1 MKPLDQE
8 SGVPSC
14 AVRVSRTD
22 RGKEKEEDPLP
33 MVKVPYPSRLRDTKT
48 ERQFSKFADMVRN
61 IQVTIPFAEL
71 ITQIPPYAKF
81 MKDIIMRRREF
92 GETATVAFMEES
104 SCLISG
110 KSPPKLKDPGSF
122 SIPCVIGDVMIN
134 RALCDLGASVSVMPY
149 SIFSKLKLGHL
160 KMTNITLQMADRSV
174 RRPLGILEDVPVKVG
189 KFFIPVDFIVLD
201 IAEDTRTQNILGRP
215 FLCTVGAIIDVKLGC
230 LTLEVGDDVIT
241 FSLPETLSRP
251 MIEDTCYSVDIVDE
265 SAYEFWSDSLVK
277 DPQESLM
284 FLDECA
290 DFSDDEDDVEEL
302 LGIATDE
309 IELSDVQ
316 LEQVE
321 NLAHTL
327 CSVEV
332 KVPERKALP
341 SHLKYAFLDDTEQF
355 PVIVSAKLNDEQLTA
370 LLTVLKRN
378 RKAMGYSLDDLKGIS
393 PDVCMHR
400 IELEDD
406 HKPCRQGQRKLN
418 PKMEEVVTA
427 EVMKLLDAGIV
438 YSVGNSKWV
447 SPVQVVPK
455 KGDHAALKHLLNK
468 KEAKPDSLRWI
479 LLLRE
484 FDLEIKDK
492 KGARKCLANHL
503 SRLTQQEGEDSLPIN
518 DSFADDSLFSVD
530 VFSVTSVNSKDG
542 DEPWFADYANFA
554 VSQALPPDLS
564 HQQRKRFL
572 HDARQYFWD
581 DPYLFKESA
590 DRLYRRCIPQWETKA
605 ILEGCHSAPCG
616 GHHGPSRTVAKVLQS
631 GFHWPTLFADTKVF
645 IASCDACQGTGNIS
659 KRHEMPQNGILEV
672 EIFDVWGIDYQGPFP
687 SSQGNRYILVAVDY
701 VSKWVEAIATPNF
714 DARTVIKLFLK
725 TIFPRFGV
733 PRVVIS
739 DRGMH
744 FREQQLTALLSK
756 YGVKHRRGLGYHP
769 QNSGQVE
776 VSNREL
782 KEILSKVVS
791 KSRKDWSAKL
801 EDTLW
806 AYRTAFKTPIGASPY
821 RLVYGKSCHLPVELE
836 HKAWW
841 AIRQL
846 NYDADSCGEKRLLQ
860 LDALEEFWLNAYDSS
875 RIYKEKT
882 KRWHD
887 KRIVPREF
895 HVGQKLKSRWS
906 GPYTLIG
913 VTKFG
918 SVELEDYEGNRF
930 KVNGHLVKH
939 YYGADAVVGR
949 VEVLFFDAMAE
960 RDV

>member
-1 MKPLDQE
+1 
-8 SGVPSC
+8 
-14 AVRVSRTD
+14 
-22 RGKEKEEDPLP
+22 
-33 MVKVPYPSRLRDTKT
+33 
-48 ERQFSKFADMVRN
+48 MVRH

-71 ITQIPPYAKF
+71 ITQIPRYAKF
-81 MKDIIMRRREF
+81 MKDIITRKREF

-104 SCLISG
+104 SSLISG

-122 SIPCVIGDVMIN
+122 SISCVIGDVVIN

-189 KFFIPVDFIVLD
+189 KFFILVDFIVFD
-201 IAEDTRTQNILGRP
+201 IAEDTRTQIILGRP
-215 FLCTVGAIIDVKLGC
+215 FLCTAGAIIDVKLGR

-251 MIEDTCYSVDIVDE
+251 MIEDTCYSVDIIEE

-290 DFSDDEDDVEEL
+290 NFSDDEDGVEEL
-302 LGIATDE
+302 LGITTDE
-309 IELSDVQ
+309 IELSNVL

-355 PVIVSAKLNDEQLTA
+355 PVIMSAKLNDGQLTA

-406 HKPCRQGQRKLN
+406 HKPHRQGQRKLN
-418 PKMEEVVTA
+418 PKMEEVVMA
-427 EVMKLLDAGIV
+427 EVMKLLDA
-438 YSVGNSKWV
+438 
-447 SPVQVVPK
+447 
-455 KGDHAALKHLLNK
+455 DHAALKHLLNK
-468 KEAKPDSLRWI
+468 KEAKPRLLRWI
-479 LLLRE
+479 LLLQE

-492 KGARKCLANHL
+492 KGAEN
-503 SRLTQQEGEDSLPIN
+503 
-518 DSFADDSLFSVD
+518 VD
-530 VFSVTSVNSKDG
+530 G
-542 DEPWFADYANFA
+542 AEPWFADYANFA

-572 HDARQYFWD
+572 HDAR
-581 DPYLFKESA
+581 
-590 DRLYRRCIPQWETKA
+590 
-605 ILEGCHSAPCG
+605 
-616 GHHGPSRTVAKVLQS
+616 
-631 GFHWPTLFADTKVF
+631 
-645 IASCDACQGTGNIS
+645 CDACQRTGNIS
-659 KRHEMPQNGILEV
+659 KRHEMPQNGILKV

-687 SSQGNRYILVAVDY
+687 SSQGNR
-701 VSKWVEAIATPNF
+701 
-714 DARTVIKLFLK
+714 
-725 TIFPRFGV
+725 
-733 PRVVIS
+733 
-739 DRGMH
+739 
-744 FREQQLTALLSK
+744 
-756 YGVKHRRGLGYHP
+756 GLGYHP
-769 QNSGQVE
+769 QTSGQVE

-801 EDTLW
+801 EDKLW
-806 AYRTAFKTPIGASPY
+806 AYRMAFKTPIGASPY

-841 AIRQL
+841 DIRRL
-846 NYDADSCGEKRLLQ
+846 NYDLDLCGEKRLLR
-860 LDALEEFWLNAYDSS
+860 LDA
-875 RIYKEKT
+875 
-882 KRWHD
+882 
-887 KRIVPREF
+887 
-895 HVGQKLKSRWS
+895 WS
-906 GPYTLIG
+906 GPYTVTG

-918 SVELEDYEGNRF
+918 SVELEDSEGNRF

-939 YYGADAVVGR
+939 YYGADAVIGR

-960 RDV
+960 SDV

>member
-1 MKPLDQE
+1 
-8 SGVPSC
+8 
-14 AVRVSRTD
+14 
-22 RGKEKEEDPLP
+22 
-33 MVKVPYPSRLRDTKT
+33 
-48 ERQFSKFADMVRN
+48 MVRN

-81 MKDIIMRRREF
+81 MKDIIRRKREF

-104 SCLISG
+104 SSLISG
-110 KSPPKLKDPGSF
+110 KSPSKLKDPGSF
-122 SIPCVIGDVMIN
+122 SISCVIGDVVLN

-201 IAEDTRTQNILGRP
+201 IAEDTRTQIILGRP
-215 FLCTVGAIIDVKLGC
+215 FLCTAGAIIDVKLGR

-241 FSLPETLSRP
+241 FSLPETLSRL
-251 MIEDTCYSVDIVDE
+251 MIEDTCYSVDIIDE

-302 LGIATDE
+302 LGITTDQ
-309 IELSDVQ
+309 IELSD
-316 LEQVE
+316 
-321 NLAHTL
+321 
-327 CSVEV
+327 
-332 KVPERKALP
+332 
-341 SHLKYAFLDDTEQF
+341 F

-393 PDVCMHR
+393 PDVCIHR

-427 EVMKLLDAGIV
+427 EVMKLLDAGFGLCTHHPA
-438 YSVGNSKWV
+438 SGLE
-447 SPVQVVPK
+447 
-455 KGDHAALKHLLNK
+455 AALR
-468 KEAKPDSLRWI
+468 DY
-479 LLLRE
+479 E

-492 KGARKCLANHL
+492 KGAENVVADHL

-518 DSFADDSLFSVD
+518 DSFADDSLFFVD

-542 DEPWFADYANFA
+542 VEPWFADYANFT
-554 VSQALPPDLS
+554 VSQALPPNLS

-572 HDARQYFWD
+572 HDAR
-581 DPYLFKESA
+581 
-590 DRLYRRCIPQWETKA
+590 
-605 ILEGCHSAPCG
+605 
-616 GHHGPSRTVAKVLQS
+616 
-631 GFHWPTLFADTKVF
+631 
-645 IASCDACQGTGNIS
+645 
-659 KRHEMPQNGILEV
+659 
-672 EIFDVWGIDYQGPFP
+672 
-687 SSQGNRYILVAVDY
+687 
-701 VSKWVEAIATPNF
+701 
-714 DARTVIKLFLK
+714 
-725 TIFPRFGV
+725 
-733 PRVVIS
+733 VVIS
-739 DRGMH
+739 DRGMN

-769 QNSGQVE
+769 QTSGQVE

-841 AIRQL
+841 
-846 NYDADSCGEKRLLQ
+846 
-860 LDALEEFWLNAYDSS
+860 
-875 RIYKEKT
+875 
-882 KRWHD
+882 
-887 KRIVPREF
+887 
-895 HVGQKLKSRWS
+895 S
-906 GPYTLIG
+906 GPYTVTG
-913 VTKFG
+913 VTIFG
-918 SVELEDYEGNRF
+918 SVELEDSEGNRF

-939 YYGADAVVGR
+939 YYGADAVIGR

-960 RDV
+960 SDV

>member
-1 MKPLDQE
+1 
-8 SGVPSC
+8 
-14 AVRVSRTD
+14 
-22 RGKEKEEDPLP
+22 
-33 MVKVPYPSRLRDTKT
+33 
-48 ERQFSKFADMVRN
+48 
-61 IQVTIPFAEL
+61 
-71 ITQIPPYAKF
+71 
-81 MKDIIMRRREF
+81 MKDIITRKREF

-104 SCLISG
+104 SSLISG
-110 KSPPKLKDPGSF
+110 KSPPKLKDSGSF
-122 SIPCVIGDVMIN
+122 SISCVIGDMVIN

-189 KFFIPVDFIVLD
+189 KLFIPVDFIVLD
-201 IAEDTRTQNILGRP
+201 IAEDTRTQIILCRP
-215 FLCTVGAIIDVKLGC
+215 FLCTAGAIIDVKLGR

-265 SAYEFWSDSLVK
+265 SSYEFWSDSLVK

-341 SHLKYAFLDDTEQF
+341 SHLQYAFLDDTEQF

-378 RKAMGYSLDDLKGIS
+378 RKAMGYSLDDLKDIS

-406 HKPCRQGQRKLN
+406 HKPCIQGQRKLN
-418 PKMEEVVTA
+418 SKMEEVVTA
-427 EVMKLLDAGIV
+427 EVTKLLDASIV
-438 YSVGNSKWV
+438 YSVGNSKWRCIEVNLVLNWEKCNFMVNEGVVLGHLV
-447 SPVQVVPK
+447 SNRGIEVDKAKVQDFSKIARPLTQLLLKDAPFDFNDECLSAFNTLKQALRKDKALSAINYASRTLDEAQVKYATTEKELLAVVYALDNFRSYLLGSK
-455 KGDHAALKHLLNK
+455 VIIFTDHAALKHLLNK
-468 KEAKPDSLRWI
+468 KEAKPRLLRWI
-479 LLLRE
+479 LLLQE

-492 KGARKCLANHL
+492 KGAENVVADHL
-503 SRLTQQEGEDSLPIN
+503 SRLTQHEREDSLPIN
-518 DSFADDSLFSVD
+518 DSFADDYLFSVD

-542 DEPWFADYANFA
+542 AEP
-554 VSQALPPDLS
+554 
-564 HQQRKRFL
+564 
-572 HDARQYFWD
+572 
-581 DPYLFKESA
+581 
-590 DRLYRRCIPQWETKA
+590 C
-605 ILEGCHSAPCG
+605 
-616 GHHGPSRTVAKVLQS
+616 
-631 GFHWPTLFADTKVF
+631 
-645 IASCDACQGTGNIS
+645 
-659 KRHEMPQNGILEV
+659 
-672 EIFDVWGIDYQGPFP
+672 
-687 SSQGNRYILVAVDY
+687 QGNRYILVAVDY
-701 VSKWVEAIATPNF
+701 VSKWVEAIATPNY
-714 DARTVIKLFLK
+714 DARTVIKLFRK
-725 TIFPRFGV
+725 IIFPRFGV

-744 FREQQLTALLSK
+744 FREQQLSALLSK

-769 QNSGQVE
+769 QTSGQVE
-776 VSNREL
+776 VFNRDL

-806 AYRTAFKTPIGASPY
+806 AYRKAFKTPIGASPY

-846 NYDADSCGEKRLLQ
+846 SYDADLCGEKRLLK
-860 LDALEEFWLNAYDSS
+860 LGRLEEFRLNAYDSS

-882 KRWHD
+882 KRW
-887 KRIVPREF
+887 
-895 HVGQKLKSRWS
+895 WS
-906 GPYTLIG
+906 GPYTVTG

-918 SVELEDYEGNRF
+918 SVELEDSEGNRF

>member
-1 MKPLDQE
+1 MDAFENLLREWTNEFKNVEKHDVRTGMTGNQPNCGPPSLLKRVAVKFYRLEMREGNLFLETVLILGPSVFVLTGYSSAMEVFCGRCGECGHNPFSCMATSESVLAYRKIRQGGSSLELYADNVQVEHNLKAAIHTQHLEQE
-8 SGVPSC
+8 AGADFFRKLLEKCESMCLEDDPVNAISLRSG
-14 AVRVSRTD
+14 RTYD
-22 RGKEKEEDPLP
+22 GPEHTPESLNTEAGITAKQNDEELLKGKEKEEDPLP

-81 MKDIIMRRREF
+81 MKDIITRKREF
-92 GETATVAFMEES
+92 GETTTVAFMEES
-104 SCLISG
+104 SSLISG

-122 SIPCVIGDVMIN
+122 SISCVIGDVVIN

-189 KFFIPVDFIVLD
+189 KFFIPVDFFVLD
-201 IAEDTRTQNILGRP
+201 IAEDTRTQIILGRP
-215 FLCTVGAIIDVKLGC
+215 FLCTAGAIIDVKLGR

-251 MIEDTCYSVDIVDE
+251 MIEDTY
-265 SAYEFWSDSLVK
+265 
-277 DPQESLM
+277 
-284 FLDECA
+284 
-290 DFSDDEDDVEEL
+290 DEDDVEEPLEL
-302 LGIATDE
+302 LRIE
-309 IELSDVQ
+309 IELSDVHRT
-316 LEQVE
+316 VE

-355 PVIVSAKLNDEQLTA
+355 PVIVSAKLDDEQLTA

-378 RKAMGYSLDDLKGIS
+378 RKAMGYSLDDLKGVS
-393 PDVCMHR
+393 PDVCMYR

-427 EVMKLLDAGIV
+427 EVMKLLDA
-438 YSVGNSKWV
+438 
-447 SPVQVVPK
+447 
-455 KGDHAALKHLLNK
+455 DHAVLKHLLNK
-468 KEAKPDSLRWI
+468 KEAKPRLLRWI
-479 LLLRE
+479 LLLQE

-492 KGARKCLANHL
+492 KEQKN
-503 SRLTQQEGEDSLPIN
+503 
-518 DSFADDSLFSVD
+518 V
-530 VFSVTSVNSKDG
+530 
-542 DEPWFADYANFA
+542 
-554 VSQALPPDLS
+554 
-564 HQQRKRFL
+564 
-572 HDARQYFWD
+572 
-581 DPYLFKESA
+581 
-590 DRLYRRCIPQWETKA
+590 
-605 ILEGCHSAPCG
+605 
-616 GHHGPSRTVAKVLQS
+616 
-631 GFHWPTLFADTKVF
+631 
-645 IASCDACQGTGNIS
+645 
-659 KRHEMPQNGILEV
+659 
-672 EIFDVWGIDYQGPFP
+672 
-687 SSQGNRYILVAVDY
+687 
-701 VSKWVEAIATPNF
+701 WVEAIATPNC
-714 DARTVIKLFLK
+714 DAQTVIKLFRK
-725 TIFPRFGV
+725 IIFPRFGV

-769 QNSGQVE
+769 QTSGQVE

-791 KSRKDWSAKL
+791 KSRKDWSDKL

-806 AYRTAFKTPIGASPY
+806 AYRMAFKTPIGASPY
-821 RLVYGKSCHLPVELE
+821 RLVYGKSCHLPVELD

-846 NYDADSCGEKRLLQ
+846 NYDTDLCGEKRLLQ
-860 LDALEEFWLNAYDSS
+860 LDALEEFQLNAYDSS

-887 KRIVPREF
+887 KRIVPRE
-895 HVGQKLKSRWS
+895 
-906 GPYTLIG
+906 
-913 VTKFG
+913 
-918 SVELEDYEGNRF
+918 
-930 KVNGHLVKH
+930 
-939 YYGADAVVGR
+939 
-949 VEVLFFDAMAE
+949 
-960 RDV
+960 

>member
-1 MKPLDQE
+1 
-8 SGVPSC
+8 
-14 AVRVSRTD
+14 
-22 RGKEKEEDPLP
+22 
-33 MVKVPYPSRLRDTKT
+33 
-48 ERQFSKFADMVRN
+48 MVRN

-81 MKDIIMRRREF
+81 MKDIITRRREF
-92 GETATVAFMEES
+92 GETATVAFMEDS
-104 SCLISG
+104 SSLISE

-122 SIPCVIGDVMIN
+122 SISCVIGDVMIN

-174 RRPLGILEDVPVKVG
+174 RRPLGILEDVPVK
-189 KFFIPVDFIVLD
+189 
-201 IAEDTRTQNILGRP
+201 
-215 FLCTVGAIIDVKLGC
+215 
-230 LTLEVGDDVIT
+230 
-241 FSLPETLSRP
+241 
-251 MIEDTCYSVDIVDE
+251 
-265 SAYEFWSDSLVK
+265 
-277 DPQESLM
+277 
-284 FLDECA
+284 
-290 DFSDDEDDVEEL
+290 
-302 LGIATDE
+302 
-309 IELSDVQ
+309 
-316 LEQVE
+316 
-321 NLAHTL
+321 
-327 CSVEV
+327 
-332 KVPERKALP
+332 
-341 SHLKYAFLDDTEQF
+341 F

-393 PDVCMHR
+393 PDDFSKIARPLTQLLLKDAPFDFNDECLSAFNTLKQALVSAP
-400 IELEDD
+400 IIQPPDW
-406 HKPCRQGQRKLN
+406 KLPFEIISCSN
-418 PKMEEVVTA
+418 KNTF
-427 EVMKLLDAGIV
+427 
-438 YSVGNSKWV
+438 S
-447 SPVQVVPK
+447 
-455 KGDHAALKHLLNK
+455 NK
-468 KEAKPDSLRWI
+468 KEAKPVAEMDTPFT
-479 LLLRE
+479 E

-492 KGARKCLANHL
+492 KGAKNVVADHPSL
-503 SRLTQQEGEDSLPIN
+503 SDATEREDSLPIN
-518 DSFADDSLFSVD
+518 DSFALMTLYFLVD
-530 VFSVTSVNSKDG
+530 VFSVTS
-542 DEPWFADYANFA
+542 
-554 VSQALPPDLS
+554 
-564 HQQRKRFL
+564 R
-572 HDARQYFWD
+572 
-581 DPYLFKESA
+581 
-590 DRLYRRCIPQWETKA
+590 
-605 ILEGCHSAPCG
+605 
-616 GHHGPSRTVAKVLQS
+616 
-631 GFHWPTLFADTKVF
+631 
-645 IASCDACQGTGNIS
+645 TGNIS

-672 EIFDVWGIDYQGPFP
+672 EIFNVWGIDYQGPFP
-687 SSQGNRYILVAVDY
+687 SSQGNKYILVAVDY
-701 VSKWVEAIATPNF
+701 VSK
-714 DARTVIKLFLK
+714 VI
-725 TIFPRFGV
+725 
-733 PRVVIS
+733 IS

-769 QNSGQVE
+769 QTSGQVE

-782 KEILSKVVS
+782 KEILCKVVS

-860 LDALEEFWLNAYDSS
+860 LDALEEFRLNAYDSS

-895 HVGQKLKSRWS
+895 HVGQKVLLFNVRLRLFLVSQVRGVVRTRW
-906 GPYTLIG
+906 IG

-918 SVELEDYEGNRF
+918 SVELEDSEGNRF
-930 KVNGHLVKH
+930 KVNGHIVKH

>member
-1 MKPLDQE
+1 
-8 SGVPSC
+8 
-14 AVRVSRTD
+14 
-22 RGKEKEEDPLP
+22 
-33 MVKVPYPSRLRDTKT
+33 
-48 ERQFSKFADMVRN
+48 MVRN

-81 MKDIIMRRREF
+81 MKDIITRKREF

-104 SCLISG
+104 SSLISG

-122 SIPCVIGDVMIN
+122 SISCVIGDMVIN

-201 IAEDTRTQNILGRP
+201 IAEDTRTQIILGRP
-215 FLCTVGAIIDVKLGC
+215 FLCTAGAIIDVKLGR
-230 LTLEVGDDVIT
+230 LTLEVGDDLIT
-241 FSLPETLSRP
+241 FSLPETLYRP

-277 DPQESLM
+277 DPQDSLM
-284 FLDECA
+284 FLDEYA

-302 LGIATDE
+302 LGITTDQ
-309 IELSDVQ
+309 IELSTFTGT
-316 LEQVE
+316 VE

-355 PVIVSAKLNDEQLTA
+355 PVIVSAKFNDEQLAA

-378 RKAMGYSLDDLKGIS
+378 RKAMGYSLDDHKGIS

-438 YSVGNSKWV
+438 YSVGNSKWRCMMGIFSEYIESIMEV
-447 SPVQVVPK
+447 FMDDFTVYGNDFDNCLANLDEVLQRY
-455 KGDHAALKHLLNK
+455 HAALKHLPNK
-468 KEAKPDSLRWI
+468 KEAKPRLLRWI
-479 LLLRE
+479 LLLQE

-492 KGARKCLANHL
+492 KGAENVVVDHL

-518 DSFADDSLFSVD
+518 DSFADDSLFSFD

-542 DEPWFADYANFA
+542 AEPWFADYANFA

-572 HDARQYFWD
+572 HDAR
-581 DPYLFKESA
+581 
-590 DRLYRRCIPQWETKA
+590 
-605 ILEGCHSAPCG
+605 
-616 GHHGPSRTVAKVLQS
+616 
-631 GFHWPTLFADTKVF
+631 
-645 IASCDACQGTGNIS
+645 
-659 KRHEMPQNGILEV
+659 
-672 EIFDVWGIDYQGPFP
+672 
-687 SSQGNRYILVAVDY
+687 
-701 VSKWVEAIATPNF
+701 
-714 DARTVIKLFLK
+714 
-725 TIFPRFGV
+725 
-733 PRVVIS
+733 
-739 DRGMH
+739 
-744 FREQQLTALLSK
+744 
-756 YGVKHRRGLGYHP
+756 
-769 QNSGQVE
+769 
-776 VSNREL
+776 
-782 KEILSKVVS
+782 
-791 KSRKDWSAKL
+791 
-801 EDTLW
+801 
-806 AYRTAFKTPIGASPY
+806 TAFKTPIGASPY
-821 RLVYGKSCHLPVELE
+821 RLVYGESCHLPVQLE

-846 NYDADSCGEKRLLQ
+846 NYDADLCGEKHLLQ
-860 LDALEEFWLNAYDSS
+860 LDALEEFRLNAYDSS

-887 KRIVPREF
+887 KRIAPREF
-895 HVGQKLKSRWS
+895 HVGQKVLLWS
-906 GPYTLIG
+906 GPYTVTG

-918 SVELEDYEGNRF
+918 SVELEDSEGNRF

-939 YYGADAVVGR
+939 YYGADAVIGR

-960 RDV
+960 SDV

>member
-1 MKPLDQE
+1 
-8 SGVPSC
+8 
-14 AVRVSRTD
+14 
-22 RGKEKEEDPLP
+22 
-33 MVKVPYPSRLRDTKT
+33 
-48 ERQFSKFADMVRN
+48 MVRN

-81 MKDIIMRRREF
+81 IKDIITRKREF
-92 GETATVAFMEES
+92 GETATISFMEES
-104 SCLISG
+104 SSLISG

-122 SIPCVIGDVMIN
+122 SISYVIGDVVIN

-201 IAEDTRTQNILGRP
+201 IAEDTRTQIILGRS
-215 FLCTVGAIIDVKLGC
+215 FLCTAGAIIDVKLGH

-241 FSLPETLSRP
+241 FSLPETLFRP
-251 MIEDTCYSVDIVDE
+251 MIEDTY
-265 SAYEFWSDSLVK
+265 
-277 DPQESLM
+277 
-284 FLDECA
+284 
-290 DFSDDEDDVEEL
+290 FSDDEDDVEEL

-309 IELSDVQ
+309 IELSDFQ

-321 NLAHTL
+321 NLAYTL

-355 PVIVSAKLNDEQLTA
+355 PVIVSAKLNDGQLTA

-406 HKPCRQGQRKLN
+406 HKPRSVVG
-418 PKMEEVVTA
+418 PKVESEDGGGFGLCTHYPA
-427 EVMKLLDAGIV
+427 SRLE
-438 YSVGNSKWV
+438 
-447 SPVQVVPK
+447 
-455 KGDHAALKHLLNK
+455 AAFR
-468 KEAKPDSLRWI
+468 DY
-479 LLLRE
+479 E

-492 KGARKCLANHL
+492 KGAENVIADHL
-503 SRLTQQEGEDSLPIN
+503 SCLTQQEGEDSLPIN

-542 DEPWFADYANFA
+542 AEPWFADYANFA

-572 HDARQYFWD
+572 HDAR
-581 DPYLFKESA
+581 
-590 DRLYRRCIPQWETKA
+590 
-605 ILEGCHSAPCG
+605 
-616 GHHGPSRTVAKVLQS
+616 
-631 GFHWPTLFADTKVF
+631 
-645 IASCDACQGTGNIS
+645 
-659 KRHEMPQNGILEV
+659 
-672 EIFDVWGIDYQGPFP
+672 
-687 SSQGNRYILVAVDY
+687 
-701 VSKWVEAIATPNF
+701 
-714 DARTVIKLFLK
+714 
-725 TIFPRFGV
+725 
-733 PRVVIS
+733 VVIS

-756 YGVKHRRGLGYHP
+756 YGVKHRRGLVYHP
-769 QNSGQVE
+769 QTSGQVE

-806 AYRTAFKTPIGASPY
+806 AYRTALKTPIGASPY

-846 NYDADSCGEKRLLQ
+846 NYDADLCGEKRLLQ
-860 LDALEEFWLNAYDSS
+860 LDALEEFRLNAYDSS

-895 HVGQKLKSRWS
+895 HVGQKYNRIIITELSVIPATVIKRIDGICGNFLWAGTEHYKQPVVAWESCCRSKEEGGLDIIHSGDWNKAMMAKYVWSLKVDFLGVVLSQMLS
-906 GPYTLIG
+906 VTLCCGYT
-913 VTKFG
+913 
-918 SVELEDYEGNRF
+918 ED
-930 KVNGHLVKH
+930 HSH
-939 YYGADAVVGR
+939 
-949 VEVLFFDAMAE
+949 LFFDCEFSRQCLILVQNWLGFCMMGREPIECCRIEGVVMHPGVILSRIKESVLARIIPKIAHVESMVD
-960 RDV
+960 RSWIVSISR

>member
-1 MKPLDQE
+1 
-8 SGVPSC
+8 
-14 AVRVSRTD
+14 
-22 RGKEKEEDPLP
+22 
-33 MVKVPYPSRLRDTKT
+33 
-48 ERQFSKFADMVRN
+48 MVRN
-61 IQVTIPFAEL
+61 IQVTIPFAGL

-81 MKDIIMRRREF
+81 MKDIITRKREF

-104 SCLISG
+104 SSLISG

-122 SIPCVIGDVMIN
+122 SISCVIGDVVIN

-201 IAEDTRTQNILGRP
+201 IAEDTRTQIILGRP
-215 FLCTVGAIIDVKLGC
+215 FLCTAGAIIDVKLGR
-230 LTLEVGDDVIT
+230 LTLE
-241 FSLPETLSRP
+241 
-251 MIEDTCYSVDIVDE
+251 
-265 SAYEFWSDSLVK
+265 
-277 DPQESLM
+277 
-284 FLDECA
+284 
-290 DFSDDEDDVEEL
+290 
-302 LGIATDE
+302 
-309 IELSDVQ
+309 
-316 LEQVE
+316 
-321 NLAHTL
+321 
-327 CSVEV
+327 
-332 KVPERKALP
+332 
-341 SHLKYAFLDDTEQF
+341 F

-438 YSVGNSKWV
+438 YSVGNSKWRCMMGIFSEYIESIMEV
-447 SPVQVVPK
+447 FMDDFSVY
-455 KGDHAALKHLLNK
+455 GND
-468 KEAKPDSLRWI
+468 
-479 LLLRE
+479 
-484 FDLEIKDK
+484 FDN
-492 KGARKCLANHL
+492 CLANLDKVLQRCIEVNLVLNWEKCHFMVNEGVVLRHL
-503 SRLTQQEGEDSLPIN
+503 VSNRGIEVDKAKVQEGEDSLPIN

-530 VFSVTSVNSKDG
+530 VFSHTSVNSKDG
-542 DEPWFADYANFA
+542 AELW
-554 VSQALPPDLS
+554 
-564 HQQRKRFL
+564 
-572 HDARQYFWD
+572 
-581 DPYLFKESA
+581 
-590 DRLYRRCIPQWETKA
+590 
-605 ILEGCHSAPCG
+605 
-616 GHHGPSRTVAKVLQS
+616 
-631 GFHWPTLFADTKVF
+631 
-645 IASCDACQGTGNIS
+645 
-659 KRHEMPQNGILEV
+659 
-672 EIFDVWGIDYQGPFP
+672 
-687 SSQGNRYILVAVDY
+687 
-701 VSKWVEAIATPNF
+701 
-714 DARTVIKLFLK
+714 
-725 TIFPRFGV
+725 
-733 PRVVIS
+733 VVIS

-769 QNSGQVE
+769 QTSGQVE

-806 AYRTAFKTPIGASPY
+806 AYKTAFKTPIGASPY

-846 NYDADSCGEKRLLQ
+846 NYDADLCGEKRLLQ
-860 LDALEEFWLNAYDSS
+860 LDALEEFRLNAYDSS

-882 KRWHD
+882 KRW
-887 KRIVPREF
+887 
-895 HVGQKLKSRWS
+895 WS
-906 GPYTLIG
+906 GPYTVTG
-913 VTKFG
+913 VTKFR
-918 SVELEDYEGNRF
+918 SVELEDSEGNRF

-939 YYGADAVVGR
+939 YYGADAVIGR

-960 RDV
+960 SDV

>member
-1 MKPLDQE
+1 MEVICGRCGEWGHNPISCMATSESVLAYRKFRQGGSSLELYADNVPVEYNLKAAIHTQHLEQE
-8 SGVPSC
+8 SGADVF
-14 AVRVSRTD
+14 R
-22 RGKEKEEDPLP
+22 KLLEKCESLCLEEDP
-33 MVKVPYPSRLRDTKT
+33 VNAISLRSGRTYDGPEHT
-48 ERQFSKFADMVRN
+48 
-61 IQVTIPFAEL
+61 P
-71 ITQIPPYAKF
+71 
-81 MKDIIMRRREF
+81 
-92 GETATVAFMEES
+92 ES
-104 SCLISG
+104 SNAEAGITVQKNDEEL
-110 KSPPKLKDPGSF
+110 LK
-122 SIPCVIGDVMIN
+122 
-134 RALCDLGASVSVMPY
+134 
-149 SIFSKLKLGHL
+149 
-160 KMTNITLQMADRSV
+160 
-174 RRPLGILEDVPVKVG
+174 
-189 KFFIPVDFIVLD
+189 D
-201 IAEDTRTQNILGRP
+201 IAEDTRTQIILGRP
-215 FLCTVGAIIDVKLGC
+215 FLCTAEAIIDVKLGR

-290 DFSDDEDDVEEL
+290 DFSDDEDDIEEL

-316 LEQVE
+316 LEQ
-321 NLAHTL
+321 
-327 CSVEV
+327 
-332 KVPERKALP
+332 
-341 SHLKYAFLDDTEQF
+341 F

-370 LLTVLKRN
+370 LLIVLKRN

-393 PDVCMHR
+393 PDVCMHM

-418 PKMEEVVTA
+418 PKMEEVVTV

-438 YSVGNSKWV
+438 YSVGNSKWRCMMGIFSEYIESIMEV
-447 SPVQVVPK
+447 FMDDFSVYGNDFDNCLANLDRVLQRCIEVN
-455 KGDHAALKHLLNK
+455 L
-468 KEAKPDSLRWI
+468 
-479 LLLRE
+479 E

-492 KGARKCLANHL
+492 KGAENVVADHL

-542 DEPWFADYANFA
+542 AEPWFADYANFA
-554 VSQALPPDLS
+554 VTQALPPDLS

-572 HDARQYFWD
+572 HDAR
-581 DPYLFKESA
+581 
-590 DRLYRRCIPQWETKA
+590 
-605 ILEGCHSAPCG
+605 
-616 GHHGPSRTVAKVLQS
+616 
-631 GFHWPTLFADTKVF
+631 
-645 IASCDACQGTGNIS
+645 CDACQRTGNIS
-659 KRHEMPQNGILEV
+659 KRHEMPQNGILKV

-687 SSQGNRYILVAVDY
+687 SSQGNKYILVAVDY
-701 VSKWVEAIATPNF
+701 VSKWVEAIATPNC
-714 DARTVIKLFLK
+714 DAKTVIKLFRK
-725 TIFPRFGV
+725 IIFPRFGV

-739 DRGMH
+739 DKGMH

-769 QNSGQVE
+769 QTSGQVE

-821 RLVYGKSCHLPVELE
+821 RLVYEKSCHLPVELE

-846 NYDADSCGEKRLLQ
+846 NYDADLCGEKRLLQ
-860 LDALEEFWLNAYDSS
+860 LDALEEFRLNAYDSS

-895 HVGQKLKSRWS
+895 HVGQKVLLFNARLRLFLVSQVRWS
-906 GPYTLIG
+906 GPYTVTG

-918 SVELEDYEGNRF
+918 SVELEDSEGNRF

-939 YYGADAVVGR
+939 YYGADALVGR

-960 RDV
+960 SDV

>member
-1 MKPLDQE
+1 
-8 SGVPSC
+8 
-14 AVRVSRTD
+14 
-22 RGKEKEEDPLP
+22 
-33 MVKVPYPSRLRDTKT
+33 
-48 ERQFSKFADMVRN
+48 MVRN

-81 MKDIIMRRREF
+81 MKDIITRRREF

-104 SCLISG
+104 SSLISG
-110 KSPPKLKDPGSF
+110 KSPLKLKDPGIF

-160 KMTNITLQMADRSV
+160 KMTNITLQMANRSV
-174 RRPLGILEDVPVKVG
+174 RRPLGILEDVLVKVG
-189 KFFIPVDFIVLD
+189 KFFILVDFIVLD
-201 IAEDTRTQNILGRP
+201 IAEDTRTQIILGRL
-215 FLCTVGAIIDVKLGC
+215 FLCTAGAIIDVKLGR

-241 FSLPETLSRP
+241 FSLPETLSRL

-309 IELSDVQ
+309 IELSDIQ

-418 PKMEEVVTA
+418 PKMEEIVTA

-438 YSVGNSKWV
+438 YSVGNSKWRCIEVNLVLNWETCHFMVNEGVVLGHLV
-447 SPVQVVPK
+447 SNRGIEVDKAKVQDFSKIARPLTQLLLKDAPFDFNDECLSAFNTLKQALVSAPIIQPPDWK
-455 KGDHAALKHLLNK
+455 LPFKIMCDATLKHLLNK
-468 KEAKPDSLRWI
+468 KEAKPRLLRWI
-479 LLLRE
+479 LLLQE

-492 KGARKCLANHL
+492 KGAENVVADHL

-518 DSFADDSLFSVD
+518 DSFADDSLFSFD

-542 DEPWFADYANFA
+542 DEP
-554 VSQALPPDLS
+554 
-564 HQQRKRFL
+564 
-572 HDARQYFWD
+572 
-581 DPYLFKESA
+581 
-590 DRLYRRCIPQWETKA
+590 C
-605 ILEGCHSAPCG
+605 
-616 GHHGPSRTVAKVLQS
+616 
-631 GFHWPTLFADTKVF
+631 
-645 IASCDACQGTGNIS
+645 CDACHRTGNIS

-701 VSKWVEAIATPNF
+701 VSKWVEAIATPNC
-714 DARTVIKLFLK
+714 DARTVIKLFRK
-725 TIFPRFGV
+725 TIFPCFGV

-769 QNSGQVE
+769 QTSGQVE

-806 AYRTAFKTPIGASPY
+806 AYSTAFKTPIGASPY

-860 LDALEEFWLNAYDSS
+860 LDALEEFRLNAYDSS

-895 HVGQKLKSRWS
+895 HVGQKVLLFNARLRLFPCKLKSRWS
-906 GPYTLIG
+906 GPNTVTG

-918 SVELEDYEGNRF
+918 SVELEDSEGNRF

>member
-1 MKPLDQE
+1 MHSNADR
-8 SGVPSC
+8 SRVPSC
-14 AVRVSRTD
+14 AARVSSTD
-22 RGKEKEEDPLP
+22 KGKEKEKDPLP
-33 MVKVPYPSRLRDTKT
+33 MVKVSYPSRLRDTKT
-48 ERQFSKFADMVRN
+48 DRQFSKFADMVRN

-81 MKDIIMRRREF
+81 MKDIITRKSKF

-104 SCLISG
+104 SSLILG

-122 SIPCVIGDVMIN
+122 SISCVIGDVVIN

-174 RRPLGILEDVPVKVG
+174 RRPL
-189 KFFIPVDFIVLD
+189 D
-201 IAEDTRTQNILGRP
+201 IAEDTRTQIILGRP
-215 FLCTVGAIIDVKLGC
+215 FLCTAGAIIDVKLGR

-251 MIEDTCYSVDIVDE
+251 MIEDTCYSVDIIDE

-290 DFSDDEDDVEEL
+290 DFSDDEDD
-302 LGIATDE
+302 
-309 IELSDVQ
+309 
-316 LEQVE
+316 VE

-355 PVIVSAKLNDEQLTA
+355 PVIVSAKLNDGQLTA

-406 HKPCRQGQRKLN
+406 HKHCRQGQRKLN

-427 EVMKLLDAGIV
+427 EFMKLLD
-438 YSVGNSKWV
+438 
-447 SPVQVVPK
+447 
-455 KGDHAALKHLLNK
+455 
-468 KEAKPDSLRWI
+468 
-479 LLLRE
+479 
-484 FDLEIKDK
+484 
-492 KGARKCLANHL
+492 
-503 SRLTQQEGEDSLPIN
+503 
-518 DSFADDSLFSVD
+518 
-530 VFSVTSVNSKDG
+530 
-542 DEPWFADYANFA
+542 ADYANFA
-554 VSQALPPDLS
+554 VSQALPLDLS
-564 HQQRKRFL
+564 HQQRK
-572 HDARQYFWD
+572 
-581 DPYLFKESA
+581 
-590 DRLYRRCIPQWETKA
+590 
-605 ILEGCHSAPCG
+605 
-616 GHHGPSRTVAKVLQS
+616 
-631 GFHWPTLFADTKVF
+631 
-645 IASCDACQGTGNIS
+645 
-659 KRHEMPQNGILEV
+659 
-672 EIFDVWGIDYQGPFP
+672 
-687 SSQGNRYILVAVDY
+687 
-701 VSKWVEAIATPNF
+701 
-714 DARTVIKLFLK
+714 
-725 TIFPRFGV
+725 
-733 PRVVIS
+733 RVVIS

-756 YGVKHRRGLGYHP
+756 YGVKHRRGFGYHP
-769 QNSGQVE
+769 QTSGQVE

-846 NYDADSCGEKRLLQ
+846 NYDADLCGEKRLLQ
-860 LDALEEFWLNAYDSS
+860 LDALEEFRLNYDKF

-887 KRIVPREF
+887 KRIVPVSSMLGKRCSCLMP
-895 HVGQKLKSRWS
+895 G
-906 GPYTLIG
+906 
-913 VTKFG
+913 
-918 SVELEDYEGNRF
+918 
-930 KVNGHLVKH
+930 
-939 YYGADAVVGR
+939 
-949 VEVLFFDAMAE
+949 
-960 RDV
+960 